1 MLVPAKKKE
10 RAMIRRA
17 GAPMARA
24 SGLARKAERSR
35 GEASRESSRAPDRER
50 TAVNCWPKRTEADTR
65 PECPGPVVIAQNRIR
80 PLLMP
85 NMGMKIK
92 VWSLK

>member
-65 PECPGPVVIAQNRIR
+65 RSAPDP
-80 PLLMP
+80 
-85 NMGMKIK
+85 
-92 VWSLK
+92 

>member
-1 MLVPAKKKE
+1 MLVPAKKKKE

-35 GEASRESSRAPDRER
+35 GEASRESSRAPDRGEDGG
-50 TAVNCWPKRTEADTR
+50 E
-65 PECPGPVVIAQNRIR
+65 
-80 PLLMP
+80 LLAKTDR
-85 NMGMKIK
+85 G
-92 VWSLK
+92 